1 MTLPAEAGG
10 LSGDGRTTVPG
21 WRQMAPRPR
30 TLSAA
35 LTSAWSRWPQT
46 TPASSACDGRDR
58 WSTAPQAWPVRDGLR
73 GSTATTTG
81 PAASAWPWSVA
92 RYGRRP
98 QRPPASRGDYGS
110 RPRSPVQ
117 PSHGV
122 AAAPQ
127 PCQSEAQ
134 VRDLPAAEVTA
145 VPLAPVGDLGR
156 GAGPDEPVGV
166 IGHDP
171 PSQHPPPRACPPSRS
186 SASSAGPAARQ
197 PRL

>member
-1 MTLPAEAGG
+1 VVAVAADDAGELG
-10 LSGDGRTTVPG
+10 LRRPG
-21 WRQMAPRPR
+21 SMVDRPTGVAGAR
-30 TLSAA
+30 RA
-35 LTSAWSRWPQT
+35 
-46 TPASSACDGRDR
+46 
-58 WSTAPQAWPVRDGLR
+58 R

-98 QRPPASRGDYGS
+98 QRPPASRGDHGS

-134 VRDLPAAEVTA
+134 VQDL
-145 VPLAPVGDLGR
+145 
-156 GAGPDEPVGV
+156 PVGV